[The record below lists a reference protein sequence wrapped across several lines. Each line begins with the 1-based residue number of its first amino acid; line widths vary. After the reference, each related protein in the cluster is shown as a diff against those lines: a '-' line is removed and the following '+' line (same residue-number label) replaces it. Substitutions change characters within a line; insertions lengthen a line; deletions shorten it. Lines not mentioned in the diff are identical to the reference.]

1 MVAERIV
8 PSRFPFTF
16 QPRTKLAAKPNSSAP
31 AMPRRMVR
39 NQPWG
44 SDLLPGTSNFAKVP
58 ATRPTMMNQMKSIL
72 YSDLIGGTGVRP
84 PGLQA
89 DCLLQYSGNIAHN
102 PPRNEEDP

>member
-1 MVAERIV
+1 MVAETIDPIRLPPTSQ
-8 PSRFPFTF
+8 PSRS
-16 QPRTKLAAKPNSSAP
+16 LAAKPKSRAP
-31 AMPRRMVR
+31 AIPRRMVR

-72 YSDLIGGTGVRP
+72 YSDLLGGTGVRP